1 VDKIAG
7 THTLNGMSVLEPGRH
22 IWRASTCES
31 PWTLLPA
38 AELGDS
44 QLLVADSWRVIDAEV
59 RGLPLH
65 RARFLAGV
73 DSYRNDPD
81 PHSSAA
87 SHSNAAWHNSAA
99 AFFDDATAAL
109 PPAGDWFPR
118 VELRTSAHNGT
129 GTGTGTGT
137 STSTSTSTQFT
148 LLVRPTPPIFDEVD
162 VATAPYDPRT
172 HPLVKG
178 PNLDALMGLR
188 AAVAPSG
195 AGEAIILDA
204 NGIIVEGAYSGLLW
218 WRGETLVQ
226 AASALPRIPSVTVD
240 LLVAAARANGVTV
253 VDEHA
258 RPANLDGCELW
269 VLSALHGLRVARQ
282 WIDGPEL
289 AEPRHAALGQLWLQA
304 SCASGVS
311 GKR

>member
-73 DSYRNDPD
+73 DSYRNEPGTL
-81 PHSSAA
+81 SGTALI
-87 SHSNAAWHNSAA
+87 NSAA

-118 VELRTSAHNGT
+118 VELRTSAHIGSGTGTGSDT
-129 GTGTGTGT
+129 GTGTG
-137 STSTSTSTQFT
+137 TQFT

-226 AASALPRIPSVTVD
+226 AASVLPRIPSVTVD
-240 LLVAAARANGVTV
+240 LLVAAARANGVPV

-258 RPANLDGCELW
+258 RPADLDGCELW

>member
-7 THTLNGMSVLEPGRH
+7 THTLNGMSVLELGRH
-22 IWRASTCES
+22 IWRASACES

-73 DSYRNDPD
+73 DSYRNGPD
-81 PHSSAA
+81 PLGGTALI
-87 SHSNAAWHNSAA
+87 NNAA

-118 VELRTSAHNGT
+118 VELRTSAHIGSGT

-137 STSTSTSTQFT
+137 STGTSTQFT

-289 AEPRHAALGQLWLQA
+289 AEPRHAALGRLWLQA
-304 SCASGVS
+304 SCASDVS

>member
-1 VDKIAG
+1 VRILSGQREKEGFSARRHVNGVDKIAG

-44 QLLVADSWRVIDAEV
+44 QLLVADSWRVSDQEV

-73 DSYRNDPD
+73 NSYRRVPD
-81 PHSSAA
+81 PLS
-87 SHSNAAWHNSAA
+87 SAA

-109 PPAGDWFPR
+109 PPTGDWFPR
-118 VELRTSAHNGT
+118 VELRTSGHAG
-129 GTGTGTGT
+129 
-137 STSTSTSTQFT
+137 TQFT

-204 NGIIVEGAYSGLLW
+204 NGVIVEGAYSGLLW
-218 WRGETLVQ
+218 WRGEKLVQ
-226 AASALPRIPSVTVD
+226 AASVLPRIPSVTVD
-240 LLVAAARANGVTV
+240 LLIAAARANGVTV

-258 RPANLDGCELW
+258 RPADLAGCELW

-282 WIDGPEL
+282 WVNGPAL
-289 AEPRHAALGQLWLQA
+289 AEPRHATLGRLWLQA
-304 SCASGVS
+304 SSTSAVS

>member
-31 PWTLLPA
+31 PWALLPA
-38 AELGDS
+38 TDLGAS

-65 RARFLAGV
+65 RTRFLAGV
-73 DSYRNDPD
+73 DSYRNVADPL
-81 PHSSAA
+81 SSAA
-87 SHSNAAWHNSAA
+87 SLNNAA
-99 AFFDDATAAL
+99 AFFDHATAAL
-109 PPAGDWFPR
+109 PPTGDWFPR
-118 VELRTSAHNGT
+118 VELRTSAHSDT
-129 GTGTGTGT
+129 GTGTGP
-137 STSTSTSTQFT
+137 QFT

-178 PNLDALMGLR
+178 PNLDALMALR

-195 AGEAIILDA
+195 AGEAIIVDTH
-204 NGIIVEGAYSGLLW
+204 GVIVEGAYSGLLW

-226 AASALPRIPSVTVD
+226 AASGLPRIPSVTVD
-240 LLVAAARANGVTV
+240 LLIAAARANGVPV

-258 RPANLDGCELW
+258 RPADLAGCELW
-269 VLSALHGLRVARQ
+269 VLSALHGLRVARH

-289 AEPRHAALGQLWLQA
+289 AEPRHAALGRLWLQA
-304 SCASGVS
+304 SCASAVS

>member
-31 PWTLLPA
+31 PWALLPA
-38 AELGDS
+38 TDLGAS
-44 QLLVADSWRVIDAEV
+44 QLLVADSWRVIDAEA

-65 RARFLAGV
+65 RTRFLAGV

-81 PHSSAA
+81 PHS
-87 SHSNAAWHNSAA
+87 NAA
-99 AFFDDATAAL
+99 AFFDDAAAAL
-109 PPAGDWFPR
+109 PRTGDWFPR
-118 VELRTSAHNGT
+118 VELRTFAHNDT
-129 GTGTGTGT
+129 GTGTGTG
-137 STSTSTSTQFT
+137 TQFT

-195 AGEAIILDA
+195 AGEAIIVDA
-204 NGIIVEGAYSGLLW
+204 NGVIVEGAYSGLLW

-258 RPANLDGCELW
+258 RPADLAGCELW

-282 WIDGPEL
+282 WIDGPAL
-289 AEPRHAALGQLWLQA
+289 AEPRHAALGRLWLQGSYA
-304 SCASGVS
+304 SAVS